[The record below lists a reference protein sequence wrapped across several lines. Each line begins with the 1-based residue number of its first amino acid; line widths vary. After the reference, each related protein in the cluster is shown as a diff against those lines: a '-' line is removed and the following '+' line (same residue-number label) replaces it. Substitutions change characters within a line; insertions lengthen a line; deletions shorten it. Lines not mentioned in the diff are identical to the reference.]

1 MPLRF
6 VLILLWCI
14 RVCVCVRFTSFIIP
28 LLYFP
33 PLFSGPPP
41 NEIFKKLGKGWE
53 TSFEKIIRETK
64 AGGWRN
70 YESLRGRAS
79 LRGRVR

>member
-1 MPLRF
+1 MPLRC
-6 VLILLWCI
+6 VLILPRCI

-28 LLYFP
+28 VLYFP

-41 NEIFKKLGKGWE
+41 NEVSKKLGKEWG
-53 TSFEKIIRETK
+53 TDFEKIIRETK
-64 AGGWRN
+64 TGGRRN
-70 YESLRGRAS
+70 YEG